1 MNIMQLF
8 RTRKSEGSAA
18 IAKERLKIIVAHQRG
33 SRNGR
38 DFLPAM
44 ERDILE
50 VVQKYIVVQQECI
63 DIKLDAQDGYSILE
77 VNVQLPD

>member
-8 RTRKSEGSAA
+8 RSRKSEGSAA
-18 IAKERLKIIVAHQRG
+18 IAKERLRIIVAHERG

-44 ERDILE
+44 ERDILK
-50 VVQKYIVVQQECI
+50 VVQKYISVQQECI
-63 DIKLDAQDGYSILE
+63 DIKLDSQDGCSILE

>member
-8 RTRKSEGSAA
+8 RSRKAQGSAA
-18 IAKERLKIIVAHQRG
+18 IAKERLRIIVAHERG

-44 ERDILE
+44 ERDILK
-50 VVQKYIVVQQECI
+50 VVQKYIAVQQECI
-63 DIKLDAQDGYSILE
+63 DIKLDAQDGCSILE

>member
-8 RTRKSEGSAA
+8 RTRKNEGSAA

>member
-1 MNIMQLF
+1 MNLMPLF
-8 RTRKSEGSAA
+8 RARKEDNSAS
-18 IAKERLKIIVAHQRG
+18 IAKERLRIIVAHERG

-50 VVQKYIVVQQECI
+50 VIRKYVEVQQECI
-63 DIKLDAQDGYSILE
+63 DIKLDSQDECSILE
-77 VNVQLPD
+77 VNVQLPN